1 MIARY
6 SGPLGWLVER
16 PIAHRGL
23 HDGNQAVAENSI
35 PAAQAAIASG
45 WAIECDVQLSAD
57 GTPYI
62 FHDAALDR
70 LTGREGAFRAT
81 RDVAIH
87 ELDLAVTGVSIPT
100 VSAFLE
106 MVDGRVPVI
115 MELKG
120 LDPARDEGY
129 FDRLGP
135 IVEAYAGQLAL
146 MSFDSW
152 LIGQMLEARPNRP
165 IGLTA
170 EGTRPEVLA
179 AHRQIYAG
187 GCDFCSYNVHHL
199 PNAFVDWVRREHCAP
214 VISWTVRTAEDVRR
228 SRDYCDQMT
237 FEGFTPES

>member
-1 MIARY
+1 MTARY

-35 PAAQAAIASG
+35 PAARAAIASG

-62 FHDAALDR
+62 FHDDTLDR
-70 LTGREGAFRAT
+70 LTGREGAFRAIP
-81 RDVAIH
+81 DAAIQ
-87 ELDLAVTGVSIPT
+87 ELGLAATGSGIPT
-100 VSAFLE
+100 VAAFLDI
-106 MVDGRVPVI
+106 VDGRVPVV

-120 LDPARDEGY
+120 SDPTRDEGY

-135 IVEAYAGQLAL
+135 IVETYAGQLAL

-152 LIGQMLEARPNRP
+152 LIDQMLEARPHRP

-170 EGTRPEVLA
+170 EGTRAEVLA
-179 AHRQIYAG
+179 THRQVYEG

-199 PNAFVDWVRREHCAP
+199 PNAFVDWVRGEHSAP
-214 VISWTVRTAEDVRR
+214 VISWTVRTAEDADR

-237 FEGFTPES
+237 FEGFTPGL